1 MHYSTLIITAEKPTE
16 ADIDQI
22 LEPFNEDPYYNKLS
36 ELEKKY
42 GEEEAYKHIEHPILM
57 WDWYAIGG
65 RWDKT
70 FKTKTGYGRNIVP
83 IDDLANL
90 DEIASYNCIDD
101 VCGEVITRSY
111 WDGNKFIDD
120 NDYADKLAVIKER
133 SKGKGYYA
141 TMVDIH
147 D

>member
-16 ADIDQI
+16 ADVDRI
-22 LEPFNEDPYYNKLS
+22 LEPFNEEPYYDKLS
-36 ELEKKY
+36 ELEEKY
-42 GEEEAYKHIEHPILM
+42 GEEGAYKHIEYPIFM
-57 WDWYAIGG
+57 WDWYVIGG

-70 FKTKTGYGRNIVP
+70 FKTKTSYERSIVP
-83 IDDLANL
+83 IDDLTNF
-90 DEIASYNCIDD
+90 DEIASCNCIDD

-111 WDGNKFIDD
+111 WNGNKFIDD